1 MERPSVANVDMLM
14 LVIASVP
21 QPDMLL
27 CDKLILRA
35 EKGGMIPAICV
46 NKIDLGDDLAEQI
59 RREYVL
65 SLIHISGRKAS
76 FAERRI
82 PGRPCADIGKR
93 PAPAP
98 RRAFAKGE
106 SGPEKSRRKYP
117 VRRAA

>member
-59 RREYVL
+59 RREYVGTQL
-65 SLIHISGRKAS
+65 RVFSVSAHEGTGIPELREACAARSHVWPGSPPWAKARCSTRCLIWGW
-76 FAERRI
+76 
-82 PGRPCADIGKR
+82 R
-93 PAPAP
+93 PAD
-98 RRAFAKGE
+98 
-106 SGPEKSRRKYP
+106 
-117 VRRAA
+117 